1 MLLDNLFKIKN
12 NFNDITNNKI
22 ITKPQKEIEINN
34 YIINESIK
42 IFQVYGAIQLDI
54 NPIIHVHNNKDK
66 LRLLS

>member
-12 NFNDITNNKI
+12 NFSEISNNKI
-22 ITKPQKEIEINN
+22 IIKPQKEIEINN

-42 IFQVYGAIQLDI
+42 NFQVYRAIQLDI
-54 NPIIHVHNNKDK
+54 NPIIHGHNNKDK